1 VKTYLKAI
9 ILSGLWLAIISSAAA
24 QTMQLQRE
32 VSQYVESNKNNVNL
46 LQKQDSIASEIVHTG
61 TSTSVD
67 SAEPDKPAYGTRLPA
82 IPVLTFYT
90 SAGEDPED
98 GEKELHQ
105 AYTAWIRTYIQKK
118 HCDPEYLAVFN
129 DLEKKLPAEST
140 WKAKSDLRRQCIE
153 FLKKKCP

>member
-1 VKTYLKAI
+1 MKTYLKAI
-9 ILSGLWLAIISSAAA
+9 TFSGLWLAIISPANA
-24 QTMQLQRE
+24 QSMQLQKE
-32 VSQYVESNKNNVNL
+32 VSQYVESNKNNVNF

-90 SAGEDPED
+90 TAGGDPED
-98 GEKELHQ
+98 GQHELYR
-105 AYTAWIRTYIQKK
+105 AYTAWISTYITKK

-153 FLKKKCP
+153 FLKKKCQ